1 MQQGYGVH
9 VPKLTY
15 LNKIIIITVASVFFL
30 QNILMLTSQSQ
41 IVGYLPLIP
50 VRFFE
55 GHIYE
60 LITYPFFAKGVFEV
74 LFECL
79 LLWFV
84 GSDLEAMWGSSRYG
98 KFLAFVVVGG
108 GLFYLLLTWILS
120 MMMGPSVLLS
130 PLMGLAG
137 VTSFLLLAF
146 AILYP
151 NKIFT
156 FMFIFPMKAKH
167 FCALI
172 VGLFFFYGIFRNS
185 YEAFGHLGA
194 MACGYFHMVW
204 LSSPR
209 LQKWRS
215 YFVRDPRKSKK
226 LKGKAKLRLVKKL
239 DDEDDK
245 NGPKY
250 WQ

>member
-156 FMFIFPMKAKH
+156 IIYIFNIK
-167 FCALI
+167 
-172 VGLFFFYGIFRNS
+172 
-185 YEAFGHLGA
+185 ET
-194 MACGYFHMVW
+194 
-204 LSSPR
+204 
-209 LQKWRS
+209 
-215 YFVRDPRKSKK
+215 K
-226 LKGKAKLRLVKKL
+226 L
-239 DDEDDK
+239 
-245 NGPKY
+245 
-250 WQ
+250 